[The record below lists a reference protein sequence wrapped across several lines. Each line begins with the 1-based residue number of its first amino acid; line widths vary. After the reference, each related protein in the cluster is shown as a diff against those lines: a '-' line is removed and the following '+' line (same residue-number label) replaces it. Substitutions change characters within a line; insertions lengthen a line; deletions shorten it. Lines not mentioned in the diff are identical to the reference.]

1 MAKKLTPWSIVS
13 TVVVLVLAGF
23 AVADARDTETTGKAR
38 ASLTVMAPAA
48 AGGGWDLVAR
58 EAQQSLRKNK
68 LVSTVQVSNVPGA
81 AGTIGLGQLARM
93 QGQPN
98 ILMVTGTVMLGGIAR
113 GSEFSLGKTTPIARL
128 AEDFQVVAVP
138 AGSPYRT
145 LDDFLKAWKA
155 EPGAIPVGGGSA
167 GGVDHLVAGQLAKAV
182 GIPGSAVKYTPHS
195 GGGELTIS
203 LLSTAAGTVNIG
215 VSGYNDFRDMI
226 DSGKLRALAVVA
238 PERLAGVNIPT
249 MTELGYP
256 EVDLVN
262 WRGLVAAP
270 GIAESD
276 RAELTAIV
284 TEMVAT
290 SEWRAAVTRNRWKEN
305 FLTGADFEKFIAEE
319 QTAITALLK
328 ELGLA

>member
-1 MAKKLTPWSIVS
+1 MAMKLTPWSIIS
-13 TVVVLVLAGF
+13 TAIVLVLAGF

-68 LVSTVQVSNVPGA
+68 IVGTVQVSNVPGA
-81 AGTIGLGQLARM
+81 AGTIGLSQLVRM
-93 QGQPN
+93 NGQPN

-113 GSEFSLGKTTPIARL
+113 GAEFSLADTTPIARL

-138 AGSPYRT
+138 AGSPFKT
-145 LDDFLKAWKA
+145 LDDFLTEWKKD
-155 EPGAIPVGGGSA
+155 PGAIPIGGGSA
-167 GGVDHLVAGQLAKAV
+167 GGVDHLVAGQLAKSV
-182 GIPGSAVKYTPHS
+182 GIPGSALKDTPHS

-203 LLSTAAGTVNIG
+203 RLSTAAGTVNVG
-215 VSGYNDFRDMI
+215 VSGFNDFRDMI
-226 DSGKLRALAVVA
+226 ESGKLRALAVAA
-238 PERLAGVNIPT
+238 PERLSGVDIPT
-249 MTELGYP
+249 MTELGHP

-262 WRGLVAAP
+262 WRGLVGAP
-270 GIAESD
+270 GISEVD
-276 RAELTAIV
+276 RSELTAIV

-290 SEWRAAVTRNRWKEN
+290 PEWKAAVTRNRWKEN
-305 FLTGADFEKFIAEE
+305 FLTGAEFETFIAEE
-319 QTAITALLK
+319 QKAISALLK

>member
-1 MAKKLTPWSIVS
+1 MAMKLTPWSIIS
-13 TVVVLVLAGF
+13 TAIVLVLAGF

-68 LVSTVQVSNVPGA
+68 IVGTVQVSNVPGA
-81 AGTIGLGQLARM
+81 AGTIGLSQLVRM
-93 QGQPN
+93 TGQPN

-113 GSEFSLGKTTPIARL
+113 GAEFSLADTTPIARL

-138 AGSPYRT
+138 AGSPFKT
-145 LDDFLKAWKA
+145 LDDFLTEWKKD
-155 EPGAIPVGGGSA
+155 PGAIPIGGGSA
-167 GGVDHLVAGQLAKAV
+167 GGVDHLVAGQLAKSV
-182 GIPGSAVKYTPHS
+182 GIPGSALKYTPHS

-203 LLSTAAGTVNIG
+203 LLSTAAGTVNVG
-215 VSGYNDFRDMI
+215 VSGFNDFRDMI
-226 DSGKLRALAVVA
+226 ESGKLRALAVVA
-238 PERLAGVNIPT
+238 PERLSGVDIPT
-249 MTELGYP
+249 MTELGHP

-270 GIAESD
+270 GISEVD

-290 SEWRAAVTRNRWKEN
+290 PEWKEAVTRNRWKEN
-305 FLTGADFEKFIAEE
+305 FLTGAEFEKFIAEE
-319 QTAITALLK
+319 QQAISALLK

>member
-1 MAKKLTPWSIVS
+1 MAMKLTPWSIIS
-13 TVVVLVLAGF
+13 TAIVLVLAGF

-38 ASLTVMAPAA
+38 ASITVMAPAA

-68 LVSTVQVSNVPGA
+68 IVGTVQVSNVPGA
-81 AGTIGLGQLARM
+81 AGTIGLSQLVRM
-93 QGQPN
+93 TGQPN

-113 GSEFSLGKTTPIARL
+113 GAEFSLADTTPIARL

-138 AGSPYRT
+138 AGSPFKT
-145 LDDFLKAWKA
+145 LDDFLTEWKKD
-155 EPGAIPVGGGSA
+155 PGAIPIGGGSA
-167 GGVDHLVAGQLAKAV
+167 GGVDHLVAGQLDKSV
-182 GIPGSAVKYTPHS
+182 GIPGSALKYTPHS

-203 LLSTAAGTVNIG
+203 LLSTAAGTVNVG
-215 VSGYNDFRDMI
+215 VSGFNDFRDMI
-226 DSGKLRALAVVA
+226 ESGKLRALAVVA
-238 PERLAGVNIPT
+238 PERLSGVDIPT
-249 MTELGYP
+249 MTELGHP

-270 GIAESD
+270 GINEVD

-290 SEWRAAVTRNRWKEN
+290 PEWKAAVTRNRWKEN
-305 FLTGADFEKFIAEE
+305 FLIGAEFEKFIAEE
-319 QTAITALLK
+319 QQAISALLK

>member
-1 MAKKLTPWSIVS
+1 MAMKLTPWSIIS
-13 TVVVLVLAGF
+13 TAIVLVLAGF

-68 LVSTVQVSNVPGA
+68 IVGTVQVSNVPGA
-81 AGTIGLGQLARM
+81 AGTIGLSQLVRM
-93 QGQPN
+93 NGQPN

-113 GSEFSLGKTTPIARL
+113 GAEFSLADTTPIARL

-138 AGSPYRT
+138 AGSPFKT
-145 LDDFLKAWKA
+145 LDDFLTEWKKD
-155 EPGAIPVGGGSA
+155 PGAIPIGGGSA
-167 GGVDHLVAGQLAKAV
+167 GGVDHLVAGQLAKSV
-182 GIPGSAVKYTPHS
+182 GIPGSALKYTPHS

-203 LLSTAAGTVNIG
+203 LLSTAAGTVNVG
-215 VSGYNDFRDMI
+215 VSGFNDFRDMI
-226 DSGKLRALAVVA
+226 ESGKLRALAVAA
-238 PERLAGVNIPT
+238 PERLSGVDIPT
-249 MTELGYP
+249 MTELGHP

-262 WRGLVAAP
+262 WRGLVGAP
-270 GIAESD
+270 GISEVD
-276 RAELTAIV
+276 RSELTAIV

-290 SEWRAAVTRNRWKEN
+290 PEWKAAVTRNRWKEN
-305 FLTGADFEKFIAEE
+305 FLTGVEFETFIAEE
-319 QTAITALLK
+319 QKAISALLK

>member
-1 MAKKLTPWSIVS
+1 MAMKLTPWSIIS
-13 TVVVLVLAGF
+13 TAIVLVLAGF

-68 LVSTVQVSNVPGA
+68 IVGTVQVSNVPGA
-81 AGTIGLGQLARM
+81 AGTIGLSQLVRM
-93 QGQPN
+93 NGQPN

-113 GSEFSLGKTTPIARL
+113 GAEFSLADTTPIARL

-138 AGSPYRT
+138 AGSPFKT
-145 LDDFLKAWKA
+145 LDDFLTEWKKD
-155 EPGAIPVGGGSA
+155 PGAIPIGGGSA
-167 GGVDHLVAGQLAKAV
+167 GGVDHLVAGQLAKSV
-182 GIPGSAVKYTPHS
+182 GIPGSALKYTPHS

-203 LLSTAAGTVNIG
+203 LLSTAAGTVNVG
-215 VSGYNDFRDMI
+215 VSGFNDFRDMI
-226 DSGKLRALAVVA
+226 ESGKLRALAVAA
-238 PERLAGVNIPT
+238 PERLSGVDIPT
-249 MTELGYP
+249 MTELGHP

-270 GIAESD
+270 GINEVD

-290 SEWRAAVTRNRWKEN
+290 PEWKAAVTRNRWKEN
-305 FLTGADFEKFIAEE
+305 FLTGVEFEAFIAEE
-319 QTAITALLK
+319 QKAISALLK